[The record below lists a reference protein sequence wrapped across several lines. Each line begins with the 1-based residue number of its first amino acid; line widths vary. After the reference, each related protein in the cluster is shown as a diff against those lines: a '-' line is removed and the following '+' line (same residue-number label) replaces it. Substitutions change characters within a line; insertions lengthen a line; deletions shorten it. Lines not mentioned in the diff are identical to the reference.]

1 MPEVAT
7 TLSTPRSLKAEHE
20 ELHHELAA
28 ATRLPGRLG
37 ELARTVAVV
46 LEPHFVKEEEFALPP
61 LSALGDLALGK
72 IPDRLE
78 KVRAMAGRLEMELG
92 GMAEEHRAIV
102 SALERFAEVAREE
115 GRVDLVRFVEKLK
128 HHAALEEEV
137 LYPAAVLVGK
147 YLELIFAREMP
158 TGNRTPRADM
168 DVQC

>member
-1 MPEVAT
+1 
-7 TLSTPRSLKAEHE
+7 
-20 ELHHELAA
+20 
-28 ATRLPGRLG
+28 
-37 ELARTVAVV
+37 
-46 LEPHFVKEEEFALPP
+46 
-61 LSALGDLALGK
+61 
-72 IPDRLE
+72 
-78 KVRAMAGRLEMELG
+78 
-92 GMAEEHRAIV
+92 
-102 SALERFAEVAREE
+102 LERLAEVAREE